1 MLHTWKVDEG
11 VRVRPR
17 TRPAKGCIG
26 IRIRPF
32 RRTDEEYAAV
42 AAVVARAPA
51 SEICDFEYTNPAD
64 LRAFDEVFAPDA
76 PPRRYVAVAPDGA
89 IIGYAHTFPTTW
101 IAEPGG
107 FWAAVRVL
115 PAYRRLTIGRQLL
128 ARALGEAH
136 AAGGLFAL
144 AQVREQLADAT
155 DFAEQTGFAEML
167 RTWELRLDTPAVDVA
182 PLRRYVERAGE
193 SGIRL
198 TTLAELRDADPG
210 WLPKLHALHFTLNRD
225 VPLPDAPNI
234 TLEWF
239 ERFALTCPEAFFVAL
254 DGDRYIGE
262 SVMHPDGRQPGL
274 LNQHLTGVLRDYRG
288 RGVAMALKALTIAYA
303 QTHGYTQISTWV
315 ESTNASM
322 LAINERLG
330 FTRHSGMVVYRQDL
344 T

>member
-1 MLHTWKVDEG
+1 MLHVWKTDEG

-17 TRPAKGCIG
+17 TRPVKGCIG

-32 RRTDEEYAAV
+32 RRTDDEYAAV
-42 AAVVARAPA
+42 AAIVARAPA
-51 SEICDFEYTNPAD
+51 SEVCDFEYSNPAD

-76 PPRRYVAVAPDGA
+76 QPRRYVAVAPDGA

-144 AQVREQLADAT
+144 AEVREQLADAT
-155 DFAEQTGFAEML
+155 DFAAQTGFAEML
-167 RTWELRLDTPAVDVA
+167 RSWELRLDTRTVDSA
-182 PLRRYVERAGE
+182 PLRRYVDRAE
-193 SGIRL
+193 ASGIRL
-198 TTLAELRDADPG
+198 TTLAALREVDPD

-234 TLEWF
+234 TVEWF
-239 ERFALTCPEAFFVAL
+239 ERFALTCPEAFFIAL

-262 SVMHPDGRQPGL
+262 SIMHPDDRQPDA
-274 LNQHLTGVLRDYRG
+274 LNQRMTGVLREYRG
-288 RGVAMALKALTIAYA
+288 RGVAMALKVLTIEYA
-303 QTHGYTQISTWV
+303 QTRGYTQISTWV

-330 FTRHSGMVVYRQDL
+330 FTRHPGLVVYRQDL